1 MIKLFPKPLL
11 AVLTVLF
18 VVALGSCEKDSE
30 RTTDQIQLLNFGPT
44 GANHGDTLRFFGTN
58 LDKVTA
64 IQFTG
69 VNAVVDK
76 ADFESQTAELILLL
90 VPDAAEKGI
99 VTMKTPQG
107 DIVSKTVLNLG
118 VTPEVATITAEA
130 RPGADITITGTYM
143 NWVTSVTFAKDIEV
157 TDFVSQSLNQLV
169 VKIPAAAE
177 TGPLIIKYQGTDSG
191 FYETADTVKVTLPK
205 ATTFAPNPVKHATNV
220 TITGTDLDLVTKVYF
235 NNVATAVTSFVS
247 QSPTQLVVTVPGG
260 AKKGTVKL
268 EAASGL
274 QTTSPVD
281 MDVVLPAIT
290 SFTPN
295 PVDPG
300 ANLTINGTNL
310 DLVTAV
316 VLENVAPIT
325 TFVTKTPTQIVV
337 TVPAGVANGLI
348 TLKVLNSTVTTV
360 SATILEIS
368 GAAPPPQI
376 ATHFYADA
384 LTWPGWLGGGWGGS
398 KVMDN
403 ATPVRVGTKSVKIDY
418 TASSYGSPLQLGG
431 ASISLATYTTFKVSI
446 YPTAAMAGK
455 KVRIVF
461 NGAGGY
467 EITLGAAGQW
477 TDFAIPLGNISAAT
491 TLSEIWIQEPAGN
504 AGTIYV
510 DEIGLN

>member
-18 VVALGSCEKDSE
+18 VVAFAACEKDSDE
-30 RTTDQIQLLNFGPT
+30 TTDQIQLLSFGPT
-44 GANHGDTLRFFGTN
+44 GANHGDTLRFIGTN

-69 VNAVVDK
+69 VNAVVEK
-76 ADFESQTAELILLL
+76 SDFESQSAELILLL
-90 VPDAAEKGI
+90 VPEAAEKGQ
-99 VTMKTPQG
+99 VTLKTPQG
-107 DIVSKTVLNLG
+107 DIVSKTQLNLG
-118 VTPEVATITAEA
+118 VTPLTATLSDEA
-130 RPGADITITGTYM
+130 RPGANVTITGTYL
-143 NWVTSVTFAKDIEV
+143 NWVTSITFPKDKVVTS
-157 TDFVSQSLNQLV
+157 FVSQAFGQLV
-169 VKIPAAAE
+169 VKVPDDAE
-177 TGPLIIKYQGTDSG
+177 TGPLIIAYSGTDSG
-191 FYETADTVKVTLPK
+191 FYETEDTVKVTLPK
-205 ATTFAPNPVKHATNV
+205 ATAFAPNPVKHATNV
-220 TITGTDLDLVTKVYF
+220 TITGTDLDLVKKVYF
-235 NNVATAVTSFVS
+235 NNVANPVTSFVT
-247 QSPTQLVVTVPGG
+247 QTATQLVITVPG
-260 AKKGTVKL
+260 ATKKGTVKL

-274 QTTSPVD
+274 QTTSPGELD
-281 MDVVLPAIT
+281 LVLPTIS
-290 SFTPN
+290 SFTPS

-325 TFVTKTPTQIVV
+325 SFVSQSPTQIVV

-348 TLKVLNSTVTTV
+348 TLKVLNSTVTAV

-368 GAAPPPQI
+368 GAAPPPLI
-376 ATHFYADA
+376 ANHFYADA
-384 LTWPGWLGGGWGGS
+384 ITWPGWVGGGWGGT
-398 KVMDN
+398 KDINN
-403 ATPVRVGTKSVKIDY
+403 ASPVRVGTKSVKIDY

-431 ASISLATYTTFKVSI
+431 GSISLATYTTFKVSI

-491 TLSEIWIQEPAGN
+491 TLTEIWIQEPAGN